1 MLLRLGAARRFDI
14 RSIALPEAPHWSPQP
29 GQKPSQ
35 LFLDWMSAG
44 CAAAV
49 LAPPQYTGACSALVG
64 GLNRGDALLANVP
77 LKDVVAMGHG
87 KAPRLLDKLMRDTG
101 EPPWADYSASRV
113 GQSLWRAN
121 LGAAF
126 VSLMAA
132 LMLGFSIARFA
143 VVLVASG
150 YTSSTD
156 ATWFRFRETGFA
168 IMDWISFPLAP
179 PKAGEEESSWARRSI
194 YRVRCL
200 HELARRRALEKG
212 TMHGAGVAL
221 SQYDMAIVL
230 LAFSGICISIM
241 ECEVGAPALQGE
253 ERAAMVAT
261 WRLIGWH
268 LGIEDCFNACRSC
281 AVLDATC
288 ADFMASVPA
297 RFESVGAETLELQV
311 AVARAFGAK
320 LPVGVQWFLGW
331 TDALLRSPYRPEW
344 HAHTPSPRETRGLFT
359 DAEPALA
366 PLFGVSRAAWCCMR
380 CIGPRRR
387 SRLVGQHLLAMRE
400 LHRTDPAR
408 AKRFEAKTL
417 CLSRLFDCCVWPTVS
432 ALCRVAHCVRSCLT
446 CACAH
451 RRSKLLPARDASM

>member
-1 MLLRLGAARRFDI
+1 MNAA
-14 RSIALPEAPHWSPQP
+14 
-29 GQKPSQ
+29 
-35 LFLDWMSAG
+35 
-44 CAAAV
+44 
-49 LAPPQYTGACSALVG
+49 LAPPQYTGKCSALVC
-64 GLNRGDALLANVP
+64 GLDRGDALLANVP
-77 LKDVVAMGHG
+77 LKDIVAMGHG
-87 KAPRLLDKLMRDTG
+87 KAPRLLDKLILDTG
-101 EPPWADYSASRV
+101 EPPWVNYDVVAAGQAS
-113 GQSLWRAN
+113 WRAN

-168 IMDWISFPLAP
+168 IMDWISFDLAP
-179 PKAGEEESSWARRSI
+179 PTAGEEESSRARRSI

-200 HELARRRALEKG
+200 HELARRRTLEKG
-212 TMHGAGVAL
+212 TMGGTAVPL

-241 ECEVGAPALQGE
+241 EHEVGAPALQDE

-268 LGIEDCFNACRSC
+268 LGIEDRFNACRSC

-344 HAHTPSPRETRGLFT
+344 HAHTTSPRETRALFT

-366 PLFGVSRAAWCCMR
+366 PLYGVSRCAWCCMR
-380 CIGPRRR
+380 CIGSRRR

-400 LHRTDPAR
+400 LHRTDPML
-408 AKRFEAKTL
+408 AKRFEARTFKV
-417 CLSRLFDCCVWPTVS
+417 SRLFDCCVWPTVS
-432 ALCRVAHCVRSCLT
+432 ALCRFAQRVWSCLS
-446 CACAH
+446 CVCAH
-451 RRSKLLPARDASM
+451 RPSSNRSKLLPARDASM